1 MLQPH
6 PIQVLSILRFIGCD
20 QKDSLISSF
29 IGLNKFGIGVN
40 KIPNHL
46 MQILTGQ
53 GKSVTL
59 GMMLLILALMRHEIF
74 TVCYS

>member
-6 PIQVLSILRFIGCD
+6 PIQALSILRFIGCD
-20 QKDSLISSF
+20 QKDSYTFSF
-29 IGLNKFGIGVN
+29 IGFKIGLQLKN
-40 KIPNHL
+40 IPNHL

-53 GKSVTL
+53 GKSVIL
-59 GMMLLILALMRHEIF
+59 GMMSLILALMRHEIF